1 MQFSEVKQ
9 VKQVIGAANANTLL
23 NEGWQLLTVVPAT
36 VNNGNASAMYVLGKN
51 ESAPDKKDA
60 KISPEALASAHQA
73 MRR

>member
-51 ESAPDKKDA
+51 EPTPDKKDPLDKLTVGDLQRA
-60 KISPEALASAHQA
+60 NQGL
-73 MRR
+73 